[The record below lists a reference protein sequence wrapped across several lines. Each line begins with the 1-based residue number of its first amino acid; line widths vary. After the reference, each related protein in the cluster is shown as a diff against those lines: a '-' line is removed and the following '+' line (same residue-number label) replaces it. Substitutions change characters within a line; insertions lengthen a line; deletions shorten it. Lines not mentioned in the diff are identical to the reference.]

1 MPGLT
6 CIVVDDDEISR
17 LTLERYIAQTSDL
30 TLLASLPDAM
40 QALQFFQSG
49 EQLADV
55 MFLDVQM
62 PMLSGLELLRLLPN
76 LPQVVLTTSRPEFA
90 VEAFELRVVDYL
102 VKPIEFAR
110 FQQAVMR
117 LRQAQSSVSAAVL
130 NAGQAAAATPAVVGG
145 GGVPAL
151 FVKSNTRLIRVPL
164 DEILYIE
171 AVTGYAVVVTKGQQ
185 ILSNQSIKELAD
197 RLPSPQF
204 ERVHRSYVV
213 NREQIE
219 SVEDSTIF
227 LTGGRAVPIG
237 KTYLTDFLN
246 SLKA

>member
-6 CIVVDDDEISR
+6 CVVVDDDEISR

-40 QALQFFQSG
+40 QALQLLQNG
-49 EQLADV
+49 EQPADV
-55 MFLDVQM
+55 LFLDVQM
-62 PMLSGLELLRLLPN
+62 PMLSGLDLLRLLPN
-76 LPQVVLTTSRPEFA
+76 APQVVLTTSRSEFA

-117 LRQAQSSVSAAVL
+117 LRQRQT
-130 NAGQAAAATPAVVGG
+130 QPAAAAPSPPVAPPPATAPGG
-145 GGVPAL
+145 NSPAL
-151 FVKSNTRLIRVPL
+151 FVKANTRLIRVPL

-171 AVTGYAVVVTKGQQ
+171 AVTGYAVVVTKNQQ

-204 ERVHRSYVV
+204 ERVHRSYVI
-213 NREQIE
+213 NRERIE
-219 SVEDSTIF
+219 SVEDNTIF
-227 LTGGRAVPIG
+227 LVGGRAVPIG
-237 KTYLTDFLN
+237 KTYLTDFLS